1 MAEWK
6 LRIIEHDEV
15 DDKYLAVHEV
25 YFNENNEVTLW
36 SEEPIAI
43 LNQSGNGHIM
53 GLNYFSGVSRSEVL
67 KMSDLVEC

>member
-15 DDKYLAVHEV
+15 DDKYLAIHEV

-43 LNQSGNGHIM
+43 LNQGGGNSVM
-53 GLNYFSGVSRSEVL
+53 GLSYFSGASCSEIL
-67 KMSDLVEC
+67 KMSDLVGC